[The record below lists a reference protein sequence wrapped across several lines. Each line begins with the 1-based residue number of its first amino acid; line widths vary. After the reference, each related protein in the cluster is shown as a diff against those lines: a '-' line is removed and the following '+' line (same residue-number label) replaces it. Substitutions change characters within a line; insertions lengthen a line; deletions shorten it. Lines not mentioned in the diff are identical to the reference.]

1 MIVSGPFSM
10 EINLKI
16 VGIQLVNRA
25 VMDAAGHSEEL
36 LVINNVELWGEVVGA
51 KIADETNRGRVVARE
66 AKKLAKASARA
77 PLGDF
82 VAVLEFGIQDI
93 GRAAKN
99 LQRRRYSQFK
109 RVPQKSSMGARPL
122 SRCGVWL

>member
-1 MIVSGPFSM
+1 MIVSGPFST

-51 KIADETNRGRVVARE
+51 KIADETN
-66 AKKLAKASARA
+66 
-77 PLGDF
+77 
-82 VAVLEFGIQDI
+82 
-93 GRAAKN
+93 
-99 LQRRRYSQFK
+99 
-109 RVPQKSSMGARPL
+109 
-122 SRCGVWL
+122 